1 MANSDIYGS
10 ISRASRMLARKT
22 RSQVRTPPPLTGAW
36 HQVTVQS
43 VDTTHK
49 TASVLKANSANPFDA
64 SYPAHYTPIATDVA
78 WLVMIGTSPQLL
90 MKCQ

>member
-1 MANSDIYGS
+1 MADSDIYGAV
-10 ISRASRMLARKT
+10 SRASRMLARKT
-22 RSQVRTPPPLTGAW
+22 RSQVRTPPPLTGSW

-43 VDTTHK
+43 VNTSNK
-49 TASVLKANSANPFDA
+49 TASVLKANSQNPFDA
-64 SYPAHYTPIATDVA
+64 SYPVHYTPAVTDVA